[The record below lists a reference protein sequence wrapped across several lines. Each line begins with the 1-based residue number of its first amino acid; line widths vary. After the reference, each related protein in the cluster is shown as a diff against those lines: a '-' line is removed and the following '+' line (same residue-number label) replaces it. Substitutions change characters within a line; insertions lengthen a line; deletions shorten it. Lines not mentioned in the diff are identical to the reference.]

1 MVVLFSK
8 GGDSM
13 DKDLEKKIRE
23 LGAIERAYD
32 SEDWR
37 KSEDLAKAVIMNENY
52 EDSLES
58 IRSLKKKLKANRGIL
73 ITGIIV
79 FLILLLYM
87 FYTAFNK
94 PVPVQPAVTEPEP
107 QVITQHIVNK
117 NLVFALDVPS
127 VSIDSYS
134 IGDLLENKKSVNLSD
149 GCLYEN
155 YGTDDWECVLG
166 KSHQHDLDTGVVVYK
181 VSDLEKAIASTP
193 KVYSFVD
200 SLPTASGST
209 KEMLVGSITGDDE
222 TIKVYNKDIAS
233 KSNVQENDLV
243 AKVDTTDFSF
253 TFYEKVD
260 ENEIKE
266 VISKVF
272 NEGGY
277 NVNFSDETT
286 VKDALA
292 EIFNQLKE
300 LNVKMSYSYGDLAY
314 DYYDSA
320 KTEGDVKIFTK
331 SGVDEVPEYIYNYT
345 VTDAEV
351 IYNTLACAYYYG
363 WE

>member
-1 MVVLFSK
+1 
-8 GGDSM
+8 M
-13 DKDLEKKIRE
+13 DKDLKKKVKE
-23 LGAIERAYD
+23 LGAIERAHD

-37 KSEDLAKAVIMNENY
+37 RSEDLAKAVIMNENY

-58 IRSLKKKLKANRGIL
+58 IRSLKKKLKVNRGIL

-79 FLILLLYM
+79 FLILLLYVI
-87 FYTAFNK
+87 YTAFNK
-94 PVPVQPAVTEPEP
+94 PVPVQPIVEEPE
-107 QVITQHIVNK
+107 QEVVTQHIVNK
-117 NLVFALDVPS
+117 SLVFALDVPS

-134 IGDLLENKKSVNLSD
+134 IGDLLDNKKSVNFSD

-155 YGTDDWECVLG
+155 YGVDGWKCVLG

-181 VSDLEKAIASTP
+181 VSDLEKAIASTK

-200 SLPTASGST
+200 SLPTASGNT

-233 KSNVQENDLV
+233 KSNVQESDLV

-260 ENEIKE
+260 ESKIKE

-272 NEGGY
+272 NESGY

-286 VKDALA
+286 VKDALT
-292 EIFNQLKE
+292 EVFNQLKE
-300 LNVKMSYSYGDLAY
+300 LSVKMSYNYGDLSY